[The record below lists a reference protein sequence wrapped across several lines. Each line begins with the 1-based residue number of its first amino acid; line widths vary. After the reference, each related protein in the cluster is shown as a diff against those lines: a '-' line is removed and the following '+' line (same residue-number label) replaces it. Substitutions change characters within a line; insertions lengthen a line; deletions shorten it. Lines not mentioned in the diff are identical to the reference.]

1 MATTEAPKLTFART
15 ASSADVTHIDD
26 SDGSM
31 RKRIVEM
38 DPKAAK
44 ESNNFFLCG
53 AIRVKPEC
61 NSSAGKYIRTMVSD
75 TTHRDDCQG
84 LQSHRYGID
93 IKAGNRLWSEFQ

>member
-15 ASSADVTHIDD
+15 VSIADVTHIDD

-31 RKRIVEM
+31 RKSIVEM

-44 ESNNFFLCG
+44 ESNSFFLCG
-53 AIRVKPEC
+53 AIRLKPEC
-61 NSSAGKYIRTMVSD
+61 NSSAVKYMHTVVSD

-84 LQSHRYGID
+84 FSSL
-93 IKAGNRLWSEFQ
+93 